1 MGLENHPVAKK
12 ELNNTCYTF
21 NMKHAKG
28 KFIIYIY
35 TYSEQK
41 KDNDFSIADFG

>member
-1 MGLENHPVAKK
+1 MLHIQYE
-12 ELNNTCYTF
+12 TCKRKIHY
-21 NMKHAKG
+21 
-28 KFIIYIY
+28 IYIY